1 MTNTKYNDIYMPG
14 TKKQNQSKTASRK
27 KRCPNGSRR
36 DKKSGDCA
44 QYKGIQVFKELKDQ
58 KISNKPTVSLETLDN
73 GAILKVY
80 NEGELISQRYVNEK
94 ILQQSKVV
102 EEKGN
107 KLIMKAIKRIKKD
120 PTVLQKDKKFLRFQ
134 KKMAQ
139 KRGGAT
145 GKEGEPSEEFI
156 EIQVQESVM
165 EQIQSPKIAKLQ
177 AKLASLESELQ
188 KEVELYYSSWS
199 TFNGILAII
208 NVVGTV
214 AGALEFGG
222 FSYYFNMPIISGFLT
237 NLSFYITNIIAY
249 FFSTEDI
256 NTIQTIINYIVF
268 IVDNTVFIAFTIIG
282 VEYGPLIIQESLMI
296 LDVVLIYVKNHMIST
311 REKTK
316 NELQLERDII
326 DTKVKLIEAME

>member
-1 MTNTKYNDIYMPG
+1 MPG
-14 TKKQNQSKTASRK
+14 TKKQNQSKTVSRK

-36 DKKSGDCA
+36 DKKSGECA
-44 QYKGIQVFKELKDQ
+44 QYKGIQLFKELKDQ
-58 KISNKPTVSLETLDN
+58 KISNKPTVSLETLDK

-80 NEGELISQRYVNEK
+80 NEGELIGQTYVNEK

-134 KKMAQ
+134 KKMAR

-145 GKEGEPSEEFI
+145 GKEGEPSEEFV
-156 EIQVQESVM
+156 EIQVQESFM
-165 EQIQSPKIAKLQ
+165 EQIQSQKITKLQ
-177 AKLASLESELQ
+177 AKLAALESELQ
-188 KEVELYYSSWS
+188 KDVELYYSSWS

-208 NVVGTV
+208 NIVSTV
-214 AGALEFGG
+214 AGALEYGG
-222 FSYYFNMPIISGFLT
+222 FSYIYFNNPILSGFLT
-237 NLSFYITNIIAY
+237 NMAFYITNIVAY

-256 NTIQTIINYIVF
+256 NTIQTIITYIIF

-282 VEYGPLIIQESLMI
+282 AEAGPLIIQESLII
-296 LDVVLIYVKNHMIST
+296 LDVVLLYVKNYMIST
-311 REKTK
+311 REKSK
-316 NELQLERDII
+316 NELQLEKDIA
-326 DTKVKLIEAME
+326 DTKLKLIEAME